1 MSLNVIA
8 LISGGK
14 DSLFSLL
21 HCIQNGHKIVALA
34 NLYPVSAEPSTDGP
48 VTLEGEDL
56 NSFMY
61 QTVGHT
67 IVPLYAEALDL
78 PLYRRGI
85 GGKTVNTERDYA
97 FEEGVDPDEAEDL
110 IPLLEE
116 IRQAHPEA
124 DALSTGAILSTYQ
137 RTRIESVAVRL
148 GLTPLAFLWQYPYL
162 SPPKEREDS
171 VTGLLDDMEA
181 AGCDA
186 RLIKIASA
194 GMKDSLLWC
203 RVSDPSVKARII
215 AGMSRFVDGNGSSLR
230 GAVLGEGGEYETLAI
245 NGPLRVWKKRIE
257 IDSKSNIV
265 VQDEGGATRLTFGK
279 ARLAEQSSV
288 QGDSESPLVRV
299 PMLLD
304 ASFNIL
310 RQTIL
315 QADNLHSNLLDP
327 RDFHAW
333 TCSELRASTSQ
344 VLTSSTINNLTS
356 PKLSRNVTEQTIAI
370 IDQLDAILKAT
381 NNSQDV
387 TACVAF
393 ATILLR
399 RMSDFAAINTLYG
412 KRFNH
417 TNPPA
422 RVTICCGDVLPPDVL
437 VSISFTL
444 ARAGPARVHGLHVQ
458 SISYWAPA
466 NIGHYSQ
473 AINVPMLLPGGS
485 DEEVVHLAGQ
495 IPLIPSSMQL
505 LEQDFLDQAILSLQ
519 HLWRVGQCVG
529 VDWWTHGVAYLAN
542 AEIPEIHRR
551 AKVAWEIWKGAN
563 TAAPNAICEKQDDSE
578 GDTGNFDV
586 WDLKHNHQMQPALV
600 SSKQPTSAHVHK
612 LPNHDVLSRSSSS
625 LQATNTDIPPLLVAH
640 VSSLP
645 RSAVIEWHS
654 LGLAR
659 LPRCSTSRPPL
670 TVSTTARDSLS
681 ISTCLLGPISPEAAA
696 DSDDD
701 SFTQTEGQEQKSQL
715 RAIAFFTIQIF
726 EIAESASSNKGLSLK
741 DQLHLA
747 LSRLEQ
753 QDDVPLMEGTHWTF
767 GDLTIYVCS
776 EGGYNALNT
785 SGLATMGTLI
795 PCRSLWGEE
804 GRRVAIAV
812 MGRRERASSGNST
825 INALV

>member
-34 NLYPVSAEPSTDGP
+34 NLYPDSTETSTDGP
-48 VTLEGEDL
+48 ATLEGEDL

-67 IVPLYAEALDL
+67 IVPLYAEALNL

-85 GGKTVNTERDYA
+85 GGRAVNIERDYA

-110 IPLLEE
+110 IPLLQE
-116 IRQAHPEA
+116 IKQAHPEA
-124 DALSTGAILSTYQ
+124 NALSTGAILSTYQ

-148 GLTPLAFLWQYPYL
+148 ELTPLAFLWQYPTL
-162 SPPKEREDS
+162 PPPKEREDS

-194 GMKDSLLWC
+194 GLKDSLLWC
-203 RVSDPSVKARII
+203 RVSDLSVKARII

-257 IDSKSNIV
+257 IDSQSNIA
-265 VQDEGGATRLTFGK
+265 VQDEGGATRLTFGG
-279 ARLAEQSSV
+279 ARLAKQSSM

-299 PMLLD
+299 PVLLD
-304 ASFNIL
+304 DRFNLL

-327 RDFHAW
+327 RDFHTW

-344 VLTSSTINNLTS
+344 VLTSSSINNLTS
-356 PKLSRNVTEQTIAI
+356 PKISRNVTEQTIAI

-381 NNSQDV
+381 NYSQDI
-387 TACVAF
+387 TACVVS

-399 RMSDFAAINTLYG
+399 RMSDFAAINALYG

-422 RVTICCGDVLPPDVL
+422 RVTICCGDVLPPDVI

-444 ARAGPARVHGLHVQ
+444 AKAAPARVHGLHVQ

-473 AINVPMLLPGGS
+473 AINVPILLPGES

-505 LEQDFLDQAILSLQ
+505 LEEDFLDQAILSLQ

-542 AEIPEIHRR
+542 ADIPEIHRR
-551 AKVAWEIWKGAN
+551 AKVAWEIWEGAN
-563 TAAPNAICEKQDDSE
+563 AAAPNTTCEKEDDSE

-586 WDLKHNHQMQPALV
+586 WDLKNNHQIQPALW
-600 SSKQPTSAHVHK
+600 SSRQPSSSHLHK
-612 LPNHDVLSRSSSS
+612 LPNHDVLSRAPPS
-625 LQATNTDIPPLLVAH
+625 LQATNTNIPPFLVAH
-640 VSSLP
+640 VCSLP
-645 RSAVIEWHS
+645 RSAAIEWHS

-659 LPRCSTSRPPL
+659 LPRFPTSRPPL
-670 TVSTTARDSLS
+670 TVSTTKIDSLS
-681 ISTCLLGPISPEAAA
+681 ISTCLLGPISPAAA
-696 DSDDD
+696 AESDED
-701 SFTQTEGQEQKSQL
+701 SFTTTERQEQKSQL
-715 RAIAFFTIQIF
+715 RAITFFTIQIF
-726 EIAESASSNKGLSLK
+726 EMAESASSNKALSLK
-741 DQLHLA
+741 DQLPLA

-753 QDDVPLMEGTHWTF
+753 QDNDPLREDTHWTF
-767 GDLTIYVCS
+767 GDLTIYICS
-776 EGGYNALNT
+776 EGGYNAITT
-785 SGLATMGTLI
+785 SGLAKMGTLI

-804 GRRVAIAV
+804 GRRVEIAV
-812 MGRRERASSGNST
+812 MGRREGVGSSNSK
-825 INALV
+825 